1 MANGPD
7 ACFEGLREEDFPHNR
22 SIAEQLRFLIRYAVL
37 APSEHNTQ
45 PWLFRVAKQSIE
57 IYVDETRAL
66 PVIDPDRRA
75 LWISCGA
82 ACLNLRL
89 AMHYFGLQ
97 ELLEVLPEAD
107 NPNLVA
113 CLTVML
119 TDCEATWEE
128 KQLFRAIPR
137 RRSSREQFDSRQIS
151 LTLAASLITA
161 AGNEGTWLSLVRKQ
175 EKRQELADIILE
187 ADKQLWSGQAFR
199 AELAH
204 WLRNPEDRNLDG
216 LASERTELVLLQ
228 DPQTDRGNISVDA
241 QSLLA
246 SSLDWQEEYNK
257 GKLNMSSGLVLGAPV
272 LAVIG
277 TFGDTP
283 VDWFIAGQAAE
294 HVLLKAC
301 SEGVQGSFVN
311 QAIAIPALRSRLRA
325 TLQRSDYP
333 QIVLRL
339 GYGPTGPYTPR
350 RLVEEMIL
358 P

>member
-1 MANGPD
+1 MANGPGTR
-7 ACFEGLREEDFPHNR
+7 FEGLREEDFPR
-22 SIAEQLRFLIRYAVL
+22 RASIAEQLCFLLRYAVL

-45 PWLFRVAKQSIE
+45 PWLFRVVKQSIE
-57 IYVDETRAL
+57 IYVDVARVL

-113 CLTVML
+113 RLTVML

-137 RRSSREQFDSRQIS
+137 RRSSREQFDPRQIS
-151 LTLAASLITA
+151 LTLVASLITA
-161 AGNEGTWLSLVRKQ
+161 AGNEGSWLSLVRKQ
-175 EKRQELADIILE
+175 ERRQELADIILE
-187 ADKQLWSGQAFR
+187 ADQRLWSDPAFR
-199 AELAH
+199 AELAP
-204 WLRNPEDRNLDG
+204 WLRNSEDRNLDG
-216 LASERTELVLLQ
+216 LSLPLTSTMLAQGPDTGQPSRA
-228 DPQTDRGNISVDA
+228 RIYHISGGLE
-241 QSLLA
+241 SLE
-246 SSLDWQEEYNK
+246 DTPE
-257 GKLNMSSGLVLGAPV
+257 LVLGAPA
-272 LAVIG
+272 LAIIG

-283 VDWFIAGQAAE
+283 VDWFIAGQATE
-294 HVLLKAC
+294 RVLLKAC

-325 TLQRSDYP
+325 TLHRSDYP

-350 RLVEEMIL
+350 RPVTEMLL

>member
-7 ACFEGLREEDFPHNR
+7 ARFEGLREEEFPR
-22 SIAEQLRFLIRYAVL
+22 KASLAEQLRFLIRYAVL
-37 APSEHNTQ
+37 VPSEHNTQ
-45 PWLFRVAKQSIE
+45 PWLFRVVKQSIE
-57 IYVDETRAL
+57 IYVDETRVL
-66 PVIDPDRRA
+66 PIIDPDRRA

-113 CLTVML
+113 RLTVVL

-151 LTLAASLITA
+151 LTLVASLITA
-161 AGNEGTWLSLVRKQ
+161 AGNEGSWLSLVRKQ
-175 EKRQELADIILE
+175 ERRQELADIILE
-187 ADKQLWSGQAFR
+187 ADKRLWSEQAFR
-199 AELAH
+199 TELAH
-204 WLRNPEDRNLDG
+204 WLRAPGDNALDG
-216 LASERTELVLLQ
+216 LSLPLTSTMLADGPGASQPPMARTYHAREDLASEKSELIEL
-228 DPQTDRGNISVDA
+228 I
-241 QSLLA
+241 
-246 SSLDWQEEYNK
+246 
-257 GKLNMSSGLVLGAPV
+257 LGAPA

-283 VDWFIAGQAAE
+283 VDWFIAGQATE

-339 GYGPTGPYTPR
+339 GYGPAGPYTPR
-350 RLVEEMIL
+350 RPVDEMLL